1 MDHVTVSS
9 AELGRLW
16 RAKRERKRRERRET
30 EKINTGVARKSPL
43 AINQQR
49 SAFVRLSAF
58 LYLRCAKSCKGI
70 PTLTERHTPTI
81 DEEAVRQKTWW
92 TCEGKVKCQAVQWID
107 PNAAPTKTAK
117 QRRGFIF
124 TSWLL
129 NIASITHFMSLF
141 SKSIWSTGFKC
152 IL

>member
-70 PTLTERHTPTI
+70 PTITERHTLTI
-81 DEEAVRQKTWW
+81 DEEAITSQSFRRKK
-92 TCEGKVKCQAVQWID
+92 GKAHE
-107 PNAAPTKTAK
+107 K
-117 QRRGFIF
+117 QP
-124 TSWLL
+124 S
-129 NIASITHFMSLF
+129 S
-141 SKSIWSTGFKC
+141 
-152 IL
+152 